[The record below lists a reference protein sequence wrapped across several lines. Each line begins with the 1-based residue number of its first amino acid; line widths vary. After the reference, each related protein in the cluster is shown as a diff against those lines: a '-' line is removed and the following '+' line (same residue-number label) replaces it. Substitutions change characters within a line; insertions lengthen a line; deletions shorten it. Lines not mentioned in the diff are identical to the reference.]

1 MSDLEQ
7 SQPTQSKNW
16 LARLPPEEQERLSN
30 QPAGGQQ
37 LPAQSQP
44 IETGHEWCVW
54 QADDEGTY
62 ETSCGQAFVFTCD
75 GPRENGARFCMY
87 CGKPLEARAYAE

>member
-1 MSDLEQ
+1 MQGDKS
-7 SQPTQSKNW
+7 PTKTT
-16 LARLPPEEQERLSN
+16 
-30 QPAGGQQ
+30 
-37 LPAQSQP
+37 
-44 IETGHEWCVW
+44 ETGPECCVW

-87 CGKPLEARAYAE
+87 CGKRLEARVYVDQTAAQ